1 MQFAVGGAVLP
12 FISILLRDRGL
23 DFSRMSL
30 VFFAA
35 SSTLLVFPLL
45 WGMLADRHIS
55 LNRLFTVLNLVA
67 VVALVLLANSKTFWG
82 LLISFSLFSACF
94 NPTLTLINAL
104 CFRHLQSPREQF
116 GLLRAWGSAGWL
128 IPSLPIYLWL
138 AKARAGDLGFVLYL
152 GAGLGLAMVVM
163 TLFLPHTSG

>member
-82 LLISFSLFSACF
+82 PAHQLLAVFCLF
-94 NPTLTLINAL
+94 
-104 CFRHLQSPREQF
+104 
-116 GLLRAWGSAGWL
+116 
-128 IPSLPIYLWL
+128 
-138 AKARAGDLGFVLYL
+138 
-152 GAGLGLAMVVM
+152 
-163 TLFLPHTSG
+163 